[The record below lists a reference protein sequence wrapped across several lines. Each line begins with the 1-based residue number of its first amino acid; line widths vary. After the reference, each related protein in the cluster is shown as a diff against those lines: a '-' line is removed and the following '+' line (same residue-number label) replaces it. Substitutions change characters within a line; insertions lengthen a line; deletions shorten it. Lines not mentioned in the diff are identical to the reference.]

1 MRQRTGRKMME
12 RPCGHVGAAAVLA
25 FVLVLGLVAPVLAR
39 DVPARGRGVAIL
51 GARIVTVG
59 PQGVIEEGSV
69 FIGATGRIEKV
80 VTGTPRTVPRGYMRI
95 NARGKW
101 VTPGIFAAFSRLGV
115 VEISLARSANDDNV
129 EGGPLHAAF
138 DISWGV
144 NPRATSIAIN
154 RIAGIT
160 RAAVSPAR
168 GDDVFAGFG
177 ALIHLGIADDIVT
190 KRKAFA
196 VAYLGDAGAEV
207 AGGARGGAVV
217 YLVSALNDVRRYAE
231 LPAAAVFDGIIPRV
245 DAEALGQVV
254 RGEVPLIVHVSRA
267 SDITQLIRL
276 KTEIPTL
283 DLVIAGGEEA
293 WLVADDLAK
302 ARIPVILHPFANL
315 PRNLSMLAATQ
326 MNAGRL
332 ERAGVLFAIA
342 DTEADAHNPRL
353 IPQYAGNA
361 VANGLSWQGAIRAI
375 TRNPAVIFGV
385 DRDLGSLEVGKIG
398 DVVVWDGD
406 PLEVTTRP
414 EAVVI
419 AGRLMPMVSRQTEL
433 RDRYRDLKASRP
445 FAYIR

>member
-1 MRQRTGRKMME
+1 MRQGTHKKTTWRIGR
-12 RPCGHVGAAAVLA
+12 AAALAALA
-25 FVLVLGLVAPVLAR
+25 FVLVLGLIGPVLAR

-51 GARIVTVG
+51 GGRIVTVG
-59 PQGVIEEGSV
+59 PQGVIEKGSV
-69 FIGATGRIEKV
+69 FIGKNGRIERV
-80 VTGTPRTVPRGYMRI
+80 VKGVPRTIPRGYMRI
-95 NARGKW
+95 DARGKW

-129 EGGPLHAAF
+129 EGGRLHAAF

-144 NPRATSIAIN
+144 NPRATNIAIN

-168 GDDVFAGFG
+168 GDNVFAGFG

-190 KRKAFA
+190 RRKAFA
-196 VAYLGDAGAEV
+196 VAYLGDAGAAV
-207 AGGARGGAVV
+207 AGGARGSAVV
-217 YLVSALNDVRRYAE
+217 YLVSALKDAERYAK
-231 LPAAAVFDGIIPRV
+231 LPVEAVFDGIVPRV
-245 DAEALGQVV
+245 DAEALGPVV
-254 RGEVPLIVHVSRA
+254 RGEVPLVVHVSRA
-267 SDITQLIRL
+267 SDMTQLVRL
-276 KTEIPTL
+276 KAELPAL

-293 WLVADDLAK
+293 WLVADDLART
-302 ARIPVILHPFANL
+302 RIPVILHPFANL
-315 PRNLSMLAATQ
+315 PRSFSTLAATQ

-361 VANGLSWQGAIRAI
+361 AANGLSWQGAIRAI
-375 TRNPAVIFGV
+375 TRNPAVIFGM
-385 DRDLGSLEVGKIG
+385 DKDLGSLEAGKIG

-414 EAVVI
+414 DAVVI
-419 AGRLMPMVSRQTEL
+419 AGQLMPMVSRQTEL

>member
-1 MRQRTGRKMME
+1 MSQQ
-12 RPCGHVGAAAVLA
+12 PCKKTAARRGGWVGMPFALM
-25 FVLVLGLVAPVLAR
+25 LILILGLIEPVLAR

-51 GARIVTVG
+51 GGRIVTVG
-59 PQGVIEEGSV
+59 PQGVIAEGSV
-69 FIGATGRIEKV
+69 LIGKNGRIEKIV
-80 VTGTPRTVPRGYMRI
+80 KGIPRSVPRGYMRV
-95 NARGKW
+95 NAKGKW

-129 EGGPLHAAF
+129 EGGRLHAAF

-144 NPRATSIAIN
+144 NPRATNIAIN

-196 VAYLGDAGAEV
+196 VAYLGDAGAAV
-207 AGGARGGAVV
+207 AGGARGSAVV
-217 YLVSALNDVRRYAE
+217 YLVSALKDARRYAT
-231 LPAAAVFDGIIPRV
+231 LPAEAVFDGIVPRV
-245 DAEALGQVV
+245 DAEALGPVV
-254 RGEVPLIVHVSRA
+254 RGEVPLVVHVSRA
-267 SDITQLIRL
+267 SDMTQLMRL
-276 KTEIPTL
+276 KAELPAL

-293 WLVADDLAK
+293 WLVADDLAR

-315 PRNLSMLAATQ
+315 PRNFSTLAATQ

-361 VANGLSWQGAIRAI
+361 VTNGLSWAGAIRAI
-375 TRNPAVIFGV
+375 TRNPAAIFGV
-385 DRDLGSLEVGKIG
+385 DKDLGSLEVGKIG

-414 EAVVI
+414 DAVVI
-419 AGRLMPMVSRQTEL
+419 AGQLMPMVSRQTEL
-433 RDRYRDLKASRP
+433 RDRYRDLKTARP